1 MFKRIALTLT
11 FLATFALV
19 GLSCPNNAEAR
30 RSWGHRPYATYY
42 YGRPHAYYGYY
53 GAPYSPYYYY
63 PPRVYHP
70 YNYGPYPYYY
80 GSYPYYA
87 PGYYYGY
94 YGPGISIGVGF

>member
-19 GLSCPNNAEAR
+19 GLSCPSNAEAR
-30 RSWGHRPYATYY
+30 HSRGHRAHASYY
-42 YGRPHAYYGYY
+42 YGRPHSYYGYY
-53 GAPYSPYYYY
+53 GTPYRTYYYY
-63 PPRVYHP
+63 PPRVYRS
-70 YNYGPYPYYY
+70 YYY
-80 GSYPYYA
+80 GPYYA

>member
-19 GLSCPNNAEAR
+19 GFSCPNNAEAR
-30 RSWGHRPYATYY
+30 RSWGHRPHAAYY

-53 GAPYSPYYYY
+53 GTPYRTYYY
-63 PPRVYHP
+63 PPRVYR
-70 YNYGPYPYYY
+70 PYYY
-80 GSYPYYA
+80 GRYPYYA

-94 YGPGISIGVGF
+94 YGPGVSISVGF